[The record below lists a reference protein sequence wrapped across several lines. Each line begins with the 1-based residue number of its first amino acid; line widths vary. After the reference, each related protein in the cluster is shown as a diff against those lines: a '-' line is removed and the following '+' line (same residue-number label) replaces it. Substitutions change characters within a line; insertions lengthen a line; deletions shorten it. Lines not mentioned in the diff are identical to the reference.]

1 RYYMPQADLSRS
13 FRSCLEAIHSLNL
26 FLRHALRSLLQSQVA
41 DKRKSRFPVWQT
53 FPMLQEVDTVQS
65 TFLRRR
71 CSKIFHA
78 DSLRP
83 AGETESAKL
92 KRPRQPWRPLVQ
104 GSVWLRALHRRSVQC
119 VRKTTSEVVSNHRCP
134 FSRFLPA
141 SFVQQTDPPW
151 KVSAEQCLSVS

>member
-1 RYYMPQADLSRS
+1 MELPGVGRFSAMWRYYMPQADLSRS

-83 AGETESAKL
+83 AWANESAKA
-92 KRPRQPWRPLVQ
+92 KASSTAIAPPCPRFGVVACAASPISPMRPEDHF
-104 GSVWLRALHRRSVQC
+104 GSGFNR
-119 VRKTTSEVVSNHRCP
+119 
-134 FSRFLPA
+134 
-141 SFVQQTDPPW
+141 
-151 KVSAEQCLSVS
+151 